1 MREQDLSRFSYK
13 LAGLLAGAV
22 LLACGFVANVRW
34 GFTSVSWSDTIAAL
48 FHYDETSMNQVIV
61 KLTRLPRALIAA
73 AVGASLA
80 VAGVIMQA
88 ITRNPLASPSIL
100 GINSGAALGVVLGV
114 TALAI
119 QSQSTLVWFAFG
131 GAAIAAATVYGL
143 SALGYEGM
151 TPMRIVLAGA
161 AMSAL
166 FMSATQGLLVR
177 NQSSLQDVLFWL
189 AGSIAGRPLELLVS
203 VIPYMAASWLGA
215 WLLSRHLNVL
225 AAGEE
230 TAAGVGMRTSLVK
243 LVGGL
248 CIVLL
253 AGSSVAV
260 AGPIGFIGIVVPHVA
275 RYLAG
280 LDHRWLIPYSA
291 VLGATL
297 LLLADL
303 AARFVISPQELPVG
317 VMTAAVGTPF
327 FIYIARR
334 GKVKA

>member
-1 MREQDLSRFSYK
+1 MTEQGLPGSGYK

-22 LLACGFVANVRW
+22 LLAFGFIANIRW
-34 GFTSVSWSDTIAAL
+34 GFTSLSWNDTMAAL
-48 FHYDETSMNQVIV
+48 FRYDESSMNQVIV

-73 AVGASLA
+73 AIGASLA

-88 ITRNPLASPSIL
+88 ISRNPLASPSIL

-114 TALAI
+114 TALAV
-119 QSQSTLVWFAFG
+119 QNQSTLVWFAFA
-131 GAAIAAATVYGL
+131 GAAVAAATVYGL

-189 AGSIAGRPLELLVS
+189 AGSIAGRPLELLVD
-203 VIPYMAASWLGA
+203 VFPYMAISWLGA

-230 TAAGVGMRTSLVK
+230 TAVGVGMRTSLVK
-243 LVGGL
+243 IAGGL
-248 CIVLL
+248 CVVLL

-303 AARFVISPQELPVG
+303 AARFVIPPQELPVG

-334 GKVKA
+334 GKVRA

>member
-22 LLACGFVANVRW
+22 LLAFGFVANIRW

-131 GAAIAAATVYGL
+131 GAAIAAATVYAL

-303 AARFVISPQELPVG
+303 AARFVITPQELPVG

-334 GKVKA
+334 RKVKA

>member
-1 MREQDLSRFSYK
+1 MTEQGWSRFSYK

-22 LLACGFVANVRW
+22 LLAFGFVANIRW

-131 GAAIAAATVYGL
+131 GAAIAAATVYAL

-260 AGPIGFIGIVVPHVA
+260 AGPIGFIGIVIPHVA

-303 AARFVISPQELPVG
+303 AARFVIPPQELPVG

>member
-1 MREQDLSRFSYK
+1 MTEQGLSRFSYK

-22 LLACGFVANVRW
+22 LLAFGFVANIRW

-131 GAAIAAATVYGL
+131 GAAIAAATVYAL

-189 AGSIAGRPLELLVS
+189 AGSIAGRPLELLVT
-203 VIPYMAASWLGA
+203 VIPYMAVSWLGA

-230 TAAGVGMRTSLVK
+230 TAVGVGMRTSLVK

-260 AGPIGFIGIVVPHVA
+260 AGPIGFIGIVIPHVA

-303 AARFVISPQELPVG
+303 AARFVIPPQELPVG

>member
-1 MREQDLSRFSYK
+1 MTEQGLSRFSYK

-22 LLACGFVANVRW
+22 LLAFGFVANIRW

-131 GAAIAAATVYGL
+131 GAAIAAATVYAL

-189 AGSIAGRPLELLVS
+189 AGSIAGRPLELLVT
-203 VIPYMAASWLGA
+203 VIPYMAVSWLGA

-230 TAAGVGMRTSLVK
+230 TAVGVGMRTSLVK
-243 LVGGL
+243 FAGGL

-260 AGPIGFIGIVVPHVA
+260 AGPIGFIGIVIPHVA

-303 AARFVISPQELPVG
+303 AARFVIPPQELPVG

>member
-22 LLACGFVANVRW
+22 LLAFGFVANIRW

-131 GAAIAAATVYGL
+131 GAAIAAATVYAL

-189 AGSIAGRPLELLVS
+189 AGSIAGRPLELLVT
-203 VIPYMAASWLGA
+203 VIPYMAVSWLGA

-230 TAAGVGMRTSLVK
+230 TAVGVGMRTSLVK

-260 AGPIGFIGIVVPHVA
+260 AGPIGFIGIVIPHVA